1 MLEEQALQ
9 KVVNQRYAGWASS
22 LGQQIL
28 LGQTSLADL
37 AQRVETQESI
47 HNLFRVNKNI
57 WKTSLITIFSV
68 NES

>member
-37 AQRVETQESI
+37 AQRVETQGVDPQPISGQQEYLE
-47 HNLFRVNKNI
+47 NLVNHY
-57 WKTSLITIFSV
+57 IFSK
-68 NES
+68 